1 MANYFLTYL
10 TTAQT
15 GIGVTDNVATLSAFT
30 TATRNGTVPH
40 GTLPNNNY
48 IIRSADTGKRP
59 VTGQLFPR
67 GVYNK

>member
-15 GIGVTDNVATLSAFT
+15 GVGVTDNVATLSAFT
-30 TATRNGTVPH
+30 NEISNGTVSV
-40 GTLPNNNY
+40 GDLPNNNY
-48 IIRSADTGKRP
+48 IIRSSDTGKRP

>member
-15 GIGVTDNVATLSAFT
+15 GIGITDNIATLEAFT
-30 TATRNGTVPH
+30 TAPTLGSISV
-40 GTLPNNNY
+40 GDLPNNNY
-48 IIRSADTGKRP
+48 IIRSSDAGKRP
-59 VTGQLFPR
+59 ATGQLFPR

>member
-15 GIGVTDNVATLSAFT
+15 GIGLTDNVATLEAFT
-30 TATRNGTVPH
+30 NDVSNGTVSI
-40 GTLPNNNY
+40 GDLPNNNY
-48 IIRSADTGKRP
+48 IIRSSDAGKRP
-59 VTGQLFPR
+59 ATGQLFPR

>member
-10 TTAQT
+10 TTAQA
-15 GIGVTDNVATLSAFT
+15 GVGVTDNVATLSAFT
-30 TATRNGTVPH
+30 NEISNGTVAV
-40 GTLPNNNY
+40 GSLLNNNY
-48 IIRSADTGKRP
+48 IIRSADAGKRP

>member
-15 GIGVTDNVATLSAFT
+15 GVGVTDNVATLSAFT
-30 TATRNGTVPH
+30 NEVSNGTVRL
-40 GTLPNNNY
+40 GDLSNNNY
-48 IIRSADTGKRP
+48 IIRSADAGKRP
-59 VTGQLFPR
+59 ATGQLFTR

>member
-30 TATRNGTVPH
+30 NEVR
-40 GTLPNNNY
+40 
-48 IIRSADTGKRP
+48 IIVKIHCFNENFGA
-59 VTGQLFPR
+59 
-67 GVYNK
+67 

>member
-15 GIGVTDNVATLSAFT
+15 GLGVTDHVATLSAFT
-30 TATRNGTVPH
+30 NETSNGTVRL
-40 GTLPNNNY
+40 GDLSNNNY
-48 IIRSADTGKRP
+48 IIRSADAGKRP
-59 VTGQLFPR
+59 ATGQLFPR

>member
-10 TTAQT
+10 TTAET

-30 TATRNGTVPH
+30 NEVSNGTVRL
-40 GTLPNNNY
+40 GDLSNNNY
-48 IIRSADTGKRP
+48 IIRSADAGKRP
-59 VTGQLFPR
+59 ATGQLFPR

>member
-15 GIGVTDNVATLSAFT
+15 GVGVTDNVATLSSFT
-30 TATRNGTVPH
+30 NETSNGTVRL
-40 GTLPNNNY
+40 GDLSNNNY
-48 IIRSADTGKRP
+48 IIRSADAGKRP
-59 VTGQLFPR
+59 ATGQLFPR